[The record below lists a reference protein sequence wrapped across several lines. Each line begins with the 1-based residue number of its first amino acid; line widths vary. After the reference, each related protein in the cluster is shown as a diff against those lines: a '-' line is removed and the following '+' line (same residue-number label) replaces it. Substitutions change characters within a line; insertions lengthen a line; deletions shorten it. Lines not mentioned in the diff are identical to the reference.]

1 MTLLLVMFKMS
12 IRIDYLF
19 KVIDKINQ
27 SLTQSGFLGPF
38 NIAFYLANICLN
50 VCGFWNFWKS
60 SGHYKLN
67 HNNLIILNIYTFY

>member
-27 SLTQSGFLGPF
+27 SLTQSGFFGPF
-38 NIAFYLANICLN
+38 NIAFYL
-50 VCGFWNFWKS
+50 S
-60 SGHYKLN
+60 
-67 HNNLIILNIYTFY
+67 